1 MSRKLTICR
10 NIPQIRKKYKNT
22 TDRTP
27 ELETLIR
34 PVQFL
39 CASKLTLTC
48 TVSGEVKEQL
58 DKAIKDQTSASG
70 GGNVIFNLFGFYASG
85 GTAKED
91 NMETSTFTWNKSTG
105 ELKVIP
111 APTFGNS
118 VLLGVR
124 GQQVS
129 V

>member
-1 MSRKLTICR
+1 VSRKLTICR
-10 NIPQIRKKYKNT
+10 NIPQIRKKYKNM

-70 GGNVIFNLFGFYASG
+70 EGNVIFNLFGFYASG
-85 GTAKED
+85 
-91 NMETSTFTWNKSTG
+91 
-105 ELKVIP
+105 
-111 APTFGNS
+111 
-118 VLLGVR
+118 
-124 GQQVS
+124 
-129 V
+129 